1 MTLIQ
6 TYPTERRSTG
16 NEIGSS
22 FEQMGISE
30 QIWLPSPS
38 GFVDDKPAIIF
49 EITPKIA
56 PPGYQLNKNSG
67 RIYATENG
75 WKSDGVVKKVDPSQF
90 VVEFTPLDN
99 PSKDHRTGTKDNP
112 LVYNGYLTPRF
123 VAVDEAT
130 GQPVAGS
137 RWQLE
142 SCRAPQQGGEW
153 TCKMVGPFEM
163 DTQGSYIS
171 REVELTMGPTRMDLF
186 NRQAAPNCEIN
197 PGTVHYEY
205 DHKTGQTTVY
215 GAGVYPLDRE
225 GANAPQLVGGWGTK
239 DLQLPNTDTI
249 WAIPVKCKDIPVCTP
264 ADGPT
269 TPAEKGFTDRR
280 IVAVSPA
287 MYAISREDGH
297 VLEGSQWKAE
307 VYMRDQNGKWT
318 KTPDDYIGNFILP
331 GDGDGISDLIP
342 ILGSAT
348 QSVSVY
354 TPVQAPPGYTN
365 PEHTFTFVSNEKTD
379 PNSDFEWVGYQD
391 ATVDFNEADNTLTV
405 KPGPDVTDNSDL
417 VKMGSENHGIL
428 YNPTTGDPCKVEDPD
443 LPGNPDDP
451 SDPDNPDNPDEPST
465 PGTSNGGNNNGG
477 HGGNTGT
484 GHGNTNGGHGSNG
497 STSGHGS
504 NNGNTANTAN
514 HSGSSTTG
522 STQASSRHGGLAN
535 TGASVAIPAIAA
547 IALIAAGAVLI
558 KRRRNA

>member
-1 MTLIQ
+1 M
-6 TYPTERRSTG
+6 
-16 NEIGSS
+16 
-22 FEQMGISE
+22 
-30 QIWLPSPS
+30 
-38 GFVDDKPAIIF
+38 
-49 EITPKIA
+49 
-56 PPGYQLNKNSG
+56 
-67 RIYATENG
+67 
-75 WKSDGVVKKVDPSQF
+75 
-90 VVEFTPLDN
+90 
-99 PSKDHRTGTKDNP
+99 
-112 LVYNGYLTPRF
+112 
-123 VAVDEAT
+123 
-130 GQPVAGS
+130 
-137 RWQLE
+137 
-142 SCRAPQQGGEW
+142 
-153 TCKMVGPFEM
+153 
-163 DTQGSYIS
+163 
-171 REVELTMGPTRMDLF
+171 
-186 NRQAAPNCEIN
+186 
-197 PGTVHYEY
+197 
-205 DHKTGQTTVY
+205 
-215 GAGVYPLDRE
+215 
-225 GANAPQLVGGWGTK
+225 
-239 DLQLPNTDTI
+239 
-249 WAIPVKCKDIPVCTP
+249 KCKDIPVCTP

-379 PNSDFEWVGYQD
+379 PNTDFEWVGYQD

-417 VKMGSENHGIL
+417 VKMGSENYGIL

-465 PGTSNGGNNNGG
+465 PGTGNGGNNNGG

-484 GHGNTNGGHGSNG
+484 GHGNTNGGHGGNG

-514 HSGSSTTG
+514 HSGSSSAG
-522 STQASSRHGGLAN
+522 SNQASSRHGGLAN

>member
-1 MTLIQ
+1 M
-6 TYPTERRSTG
+6 E
-16 NEIGSS
+16 
-22 FEQMGISE
+22 
-30 QIWLPSPS
+30 SPS
-38 GFVDDKPAIIF
+38 GFIDGKPAYIF

-56 PPGYQLNKNSG
+56 PAGYQLNKNSG

-75 WKSDGVVKKVDPSQF
+75 WESDGVVKKVGPSQF

-99 PSKDHRTGTKDNP
+99 PPKDHRTGTKDNP

-163 DTQGSYIS
+163 DTRGSYIS
-171 REVELTMGPTRMDLF
+171 QEVELSMGPTRMDLF

-249 WAIPVKCKDIPVCTP
+249 WAIPVKCKDIPVCKP
-264 ADGPT
+264 ADKPT
-269 TPAEKGFTDRR
+269 MPAEDGFAEQR
-280 IVAVSPA
+280 IYGVSPA
-287 MYAISREDGH
+287 MYAISRETGH
-297 VLEGSQWKAE
+297 VVEGSRWKAE
-307 VYMRDQNGKWT
+307 VYERDENGKWY
-318 KTPDDYIGNFILP
+318 KASDEYVDDFVLP
-331 GDGDGISDLIP
+331 SNGTGASDNVLLP
-342 ILGSAT
+342 RTTT
-348 QSVSVY
+348 QIVSVY

-365 PEHTFTFVSNEKTD
+365 PEHTYTFVSNEKTD

-391 ATVDFNEADNTLTV
+391 ATVDFNEAEGTIAVT
-405 KPGPDVTDNSDL
+405 PGPDMADNSDL
-417 VKMGSENHGIL
+417 INLSKDAYGIL

-443 LPGNPDDP
+443 LPGNPDEP
-451 SDPDNPDNPDEPST
+451 SDPDNPDNPDEPNT
-465 PGTSNGGNNNGG
+465 PGTGNGGNNNGS
-477 HGGNTGT
+477 HGGNGGTGGHNGGNSGT

-497 STSGHGS
+497 
-504 NNGNTANTAN
+504 NTAN

-535 TGASVAIPAIAA
+535 TGASVAIPAITA

-558 KRRRNA
+558 KRRRNV